1 MRDASRTAAPRPP
14 RVLIRS
20 MTYEDVAQ
28 VVDMHLRLFHD
39 TPALLGPRFLREF
52 YRHNLHEIALVATLG
67 RRVVGYHLTFTDER
81 ESTSALLRRDGL
93 RLALAGISSLL
104 RHPRLL
110 VRLPAS
116 LRRRMTSPDSGK
128 ALSLYTAV
136 ASEAQGRGIAK
147 DLLRRMVTDAAARGI
162 VAIEGE
168 QEDDPRL
175 WRLYESVGFRPTG
188 EVRVSGGRKEIPVI
202 LVVKEAMER
211 LAAGPTEAPASAS

>member
-1 MRDASRTAAPRPP
+1 MPDFSRTAASRPP

-20 MTYEDVAQ
+20 MTYEDVPQ
-28 VVDMHLRLFHD
+28 VVDMHLQLFHD

-67 RRVVGYHLTFTDER
+67 GRVVGYHLTFTDER
-81 ESTSALLRRDGL
+81 ESTSALLRRDGF
-93 RLALAGISSLL
+93 RLALAGLSSLL

-110 VRLPAS
+110 FRLPAS
-116 LRRRMTSPDSGK
+116 LRRRMTSPDTGK

-136 ASEAQGRGIAK
+136 AGEAQGRGIAK
-147 DLLRRMVTDAAARGI
+147 GLLRRMVTDAAARGI

-188 EVRVSGGRKEIPVI
+188 AVRVSRGRQEIPVI
-202 LVVKEAMER
+202 LVVKGAMER
-211 LAAGPTEAPASAS
+211 LAAGGGRAPAQSA